1 MLKFENVSK
10 IYGNGK
16 RAVDGINLDIK
27 KGEFVVFI
35 GPSGCGKTTT
45 MKMINRLVRPSEGK
59 IYVNGQNVMEK
70 NIVEL
75 RRSIGYVI
83 QQIGLFPHMTIR
95 ENIALVPKLLK
106 WPQTQRTARA
116 DELLQ
121 LVNMPPE
128 FLDRYP
134 HELSGGQQQR
144 IGVLRALAAE
154 PPLILMD
161 EPFGAL
167 DPITRDSLQAEF
179 KNLQKTLGKTIVFV
193 THDMDEAIKLADRIV
208 ILRDG
213 KIVQQGS
220 PDEILLNPA
229 NEFVENFIGKDRLM
243 QARQHMQ
250 TVGQIM
256 IKKPVTIHTDATL
269 SEAIQLM
276 RNRRVDSLLAVDDQ
290 NVLKGLLNV
299 ESIERGRDMNTT
311 KISDIMEI
319 DLITVRKDTL
329 LRDATRNILIRGLK
343 YIPVVDE
350 KQHLIGLLTR
360 TSLVDVMY
368 DSVWGMMK
376 IQYWEWSK
384 EGLSWIKSLIFSS
397 YGQDLLIKTGE
408 HLFISFS
415 ALLLGVLV
423 AVPLGIMLANTRKIA
438 GIVMGIAGVIQ
449 TFPSLAILAFFIPL
463 LGIGN
468 ISGDYRLVFLFR
480 PSYFTKYV
488 YRCKKCK

>member
-10 IYGNGK
+10 IYGGGK
-16 RAVDGINLDIK
+16 RAVDHINLDIK
-27 KGEFVVFI
+27 KGEFVCFI

-45 MKMINRLVRPSEGK
+45 MKMINRLIKPTEGK
-59 IYVNGQNVMEK
+59 IFVNGKNVMES
-70 NIVEL
+70 NVVEL

-106 WPQTQRTARA
+106 WPQTKRRARA
-116 DELLQ
+116 EELLE

-179 KNLQKTLGKTIVFV
+179 KNLQRTLDKTIVFV

-208 ILRDG
+208 IMRDG

-220 PDEILLNPA
+220 PDEILLHPA
-229 NEFVENFIGKDRLM
+229 DEFVENFIGKDRLM
-243 QARQHMQ
+243 QAQQSIQ

-256 IKKPVTIHTDATL
+256 VKNPVSIQMTGKL

-276 RNRRVDSLLAVDDQ
+276 RKRRVDSLLVVDE
-290 NVLKGLLNV
+290 NNILKGLLNV
-299 ESIERGRDMNTT
+299 EAIERGKDLNVHVEALMNTEL
-311 KISDIMEI
+311 K
-319 DLITVRKDTL
+319 TVHEDTL
-329 LRDATRNILIRGLK
+329 LRDATKKFLILGMK
-343 YIPVVDE
+343 YVPVVDDE
-350 KQHLIGLLTR
+350 NKLRGIMTR
-360 TSLVDVMY
+360 TNLVDVIY
-368 DSVWGMMK
+368 DSIWGEEEPEESE
-376 IQYWEWSK
+376 QELQ
-384 EGLSWIKSLIFSS
+384 E
-397 YGQDLLIKTGE
+397 
-408 HLFISFS
+408 
-415 ALLLGVLV
+415 
-423 AVPLGIMLANTRKIA
+423 
-438 GIVMGIAGVIQ
+438 
-449 TFPSLAILAFFIPL
+449 
-463 LGIGN
+463 
-468 ISGDYRLVFLFR
+468 
-480 PSYFTKYV
+480 TK
-488 YRCKKCK
+488 